1 MVGNWFLLVFI
12 AAILGYAVVSF
23 GFQTVHM
30 VGPSME
36 PTLMNGDTLLLVK
49 PGAVKRFDI
58 VAIKKMDTDQYFEIK
73 RVIGLPG
80 ETVRISNGS
89 IYING
94 EKLET
99 DLYQDRIRSGGVAQ
113 SELELGEN
121 EYFVLGDNV
130 NNSEDSRF
138 GNIGNIGKSEIVG
151 RVRYVIAPAKRRGKV
166 K

>member
-49 PGAVKRFDI
+49 TGSVKRFDI

-99 DLYQDRIRSGGVAQ
+99 DLYNDRIRSGGVAQ
-113 SELELGEN
+113 SDLELGDN

-151 RVRYVIAPAKRRGKV
+151 KVRFIISPGKRRGKV

>member
-1 MVGNWFLLVFI
+1 MVGNWFLLIFI

-23 GFQTVHM
+23 GFQTVKM

-36 PTLMNGDTLLLVK
+36 PTIHSGDTLLLVK
-49 PGAVKRFDI
+49 PGSVKRFDV
-58 VAIKKMDTDQYFEIK
+58 VAIRKMDTDSYFEVK
-73 RVIGLPG
+73 RIIGLPG
-80 ETVRISNGS
+80 EKIKINNGS

-99 DLYQDRIRSGGVAQ
+99 ELYADRIRSGGVAQ
-113 SELELGEN
+113 TELTLGDN
-121 EYFVLGDNV
+121 EYFVLGDNI

-151 RVRYVIAPAKRRGKV
+151 KVRYVIAPGKHRGRV